1 MMSRVPE
8 ELRYTKSHEWI
19 RLNDDGNITVGIT
32 DHAQELLGD
41 LVYVELPDVGR
52 TVGEGD
58 ELAVVES
65 VKAASD
71 VYSPLAGEVAEVN
84 AQLIDAPELVNS
96 DPYGVG
102 WLFKITPNDAGEVD
116 DLLDP
121 DEYAEL
127 ATDAD

>member
-1 MMSRVPE
+1 MSRVPE